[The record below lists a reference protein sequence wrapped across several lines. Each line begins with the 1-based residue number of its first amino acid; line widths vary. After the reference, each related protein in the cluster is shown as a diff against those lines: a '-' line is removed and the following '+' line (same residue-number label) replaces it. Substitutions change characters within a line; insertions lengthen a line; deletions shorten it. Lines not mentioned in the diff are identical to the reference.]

1 LAERAPEKREV
12 TGSTPVPTTG
22 AWAAFLREADPLA
35 RADFLSAPLR
45 PLPAQPLGV
54 PWPTKDWPTA
64 EVALPPEARR
74 LAELAFDPSS
84 DVGQTQA
91 LVVVHG
97 GRLVYQRYA
106 GSIEYFDRPPDPVT
120 PGTRL
125 LAWSLAKSVL
135 HAVVGIL
142 VGDGRLELGGRALAP
157 EWRAVDDPRRAITL
171 AHLLEMRDGL
181 AFVEEYED
189 FETSDVIQ
197 MLFGSGK
204 DDVAAFAADRPLAA
218 PPGERY
224 CYSSGTS
231 NVISGLVA
239 RTVGHGDPYLRL
251 VGDRILEPLGMAST
265 EPGLDAA
272 GTWVASSLLHAT
284 AEDYARFGL
293 LYLRGGIW
301 EDSPLLPPG
310 WVDHGRRP
318 RSVDPEDGH
327 VHGAHWWAEPDGF
340 GTFRAAGYE
349 GQMILLVPDLDVVVV
364 RLGKTPPSLKQ
375 ELVRWR
381 RAFVAALAPLSAPG
395 GSGPAD
401 RRGQAPS

>member
-1 LAERAPEKREV
+1 MPQ
-12 TGSTPVPTTG
+12 
-22 AWAAFLREADPLA
+22 
-35 RADFLSAPLR
+35 ADFLSAPLR
-45 PLPAQPLGV
+45 PLPAQPAGV

-74 LAELAFDPSS
+74 LVDLAFDPSS
-84 DVGQTQA
+84 NVGQSQA
-91 LVVVHG
+91 LLIVQG
-97 GRLVYQRYA
+97 GRLIYRRYA

-120 PGTRL
+120 SSTRL

-142 VGDGRLELGGRALAP
+142 VDDGRVELDAPALAP
-157 EWRAVDDPRRAITL
+157 EWRSEDDPRRAITL
-171 AHLLEMRDGL
+171 EHLLEMRDGL
-181 AFVEEYED
+181 DFAEEYED
-189 FETSDVIQ
+189 LETSDVIQ

-218 PPGERY
+218 PPGQRY
-224 CYSSGTS
+224 YYSSGTS

-239 RTVGHGDPYLRL
+239 RTVGHGDPY
-251 VGDRILEPLGMAST
+251 VGLLEERILGPLGMAST
-265 EPGLDAA
+265 EPGLDGV

-293 LYLRGGIW
+293 LYLRDGLW
-301 EDSPLLPPG
+301 EDSPLLSPG

-318 RSVDPEDGH
+318 RSIDPEEGH

-364 RLGKTPPSLKQ
+364 RLGKTPPSLKG

-381 RAFVAALAPLSAPG
+381 RALVPALAPLAAPG
-395 GSGPAD
+395 GTGPAD
-401 RRGQAPS
+401 GRGQPPS

>member
-1 LAERAPEKREV
+1 M
-12 TGSTPVPTTG
+12 
-22 AWAAFLREADPLA
+22 A
-35 RADFLSAPLR
+35 RADFFTEPLHA
-45 PLPAQPLGV
+45 LPAQPAGV

-64 EVALPPEARR
+64 EVALPLETRR
-74 LAELAFDPSS
+74 LVDLAFDPASE
-84 DVGQTQA
+84 VGQSQA
-91 LVVVHG
+91 LLIVQG
-97 GRLVYQRYA
+97 GRLVYRRYA

-120 PGTRL
+120 SDTRL

-135 HAVVGIL
+135 HAIVGVL
-142 VGDGRLELGGRALAP
+142 VGDHRLELDAPALAP
-157 EWRAVDDPRRAITL
+157 QWGSDGDPRRAITL

-181 AFVEEYED
+181 DFAEEYED
-189 FETSDVIQ
+189 FEKSDVLQ

-218 PPGERY
+218 PPGERFY
-224 CYSSGTS
+224 YSSGTS

-239 RTVGHGDPYLRL
+239 RTVGPGEPYRRL
-251 VGDRILEPLGMAST
+251 LEDRLFGPLGMASAD
-265 EPGLDAA
+265 PGLDEA

-293 LYLRGGIW
+293 LYLRGGVW

-310 WVDHGRRP
+310 WIDYGRRP
-318 RSVDPEDGH
+318 RSVDPEEGH
-327 VHGAHWWAEPDGF
+327 IHGAHWWVEPDGL

-349 GQMILLVPDLDVVVV
+349 GQMILLVPDLDAVIV

-381 RAFVAALAPLSAPG
+381 RALVPALAPLAASR
-395 GSGPAD
+395 GPAP
-401 RRGQAPS
+401 REPGPANGPGQPPS